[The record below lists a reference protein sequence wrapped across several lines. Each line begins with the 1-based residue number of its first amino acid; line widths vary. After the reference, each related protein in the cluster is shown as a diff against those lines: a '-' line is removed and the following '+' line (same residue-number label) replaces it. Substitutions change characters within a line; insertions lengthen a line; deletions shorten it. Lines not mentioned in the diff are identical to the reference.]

1 MPDKQSSITYV
12 LITPARNEE
21 ASIEKTIK
29 SVVNQTILPE
39 KWIIVSDGSTD
50 RTDAIVQSHQQKYDF
65 IHLVRRDA
73 DVNRDFAS
81 KVYAI
86 RAGLE
91 KLNGTRYD
99 FIGNLDADVSFE
111 QDFYER
117 IFREFDQNPELG
129 ITGGVFY
136 ELNNGQWTAQRTN
149 VNWSVG
155 GCTQTFRRQCYQDIG
170 GYLPLKKGGEDAI
183 AEVLARRNG
192 WQVRALPDLK
202 IFHYR
207 KIGSMNH
214 SYYRARINHG
224 AYHYSLGYM
233 LWYEVARTFSRLR
246 KSYVLAEFATLFG
259 YLLALIRR
267 DAIAVPEDVHRYIR
281 EEQVNRLKQTF
292 RTKMTKFGKKC
303 FACNNKVQ
311 DEE

>member
-1 MPDKQSSITYV
+1 MYV

-21 ASIEKTIK
+21 VSIEKTIK
-29 SVVNQTILPE
+29 SVVNQTVLPG

-50 RTDAIVQSHQQKYDF
+50 RTDEIVRSYQQKYDF
-65 IHLVRRDA
+65 IQLVRRDVNA
-73 DVNRDFAS
+73 NRDFAS

-111 QDFYER
+111 PDFYER
-117 IFREFDQNPELG
+117 IFREFDQNPDLG
-129 ITGGVFY
+129 ISGGVFY
-136 ELNNGQWTAQRTN
+136 ELQNGKWIAQRTN

-155 GCTQTFRRQCYQDIG
+155 GCTQIFRRQCYQDIG
-170 GYLPLKKGGEDAI
+170 GYLPLKKGGEDAV
-183 AEVLARRNG
+183 AEVLARRHG
-192 WQVRALPDLK
+192 WQVRGLPELK
-202 IFHYR
+202 IYHYR
-207 KIGSMNH
+207 KMGSANQ
-214 SYYRARINHG
+214 SIYKVRINHG
-224 AYHYSLGYM
+224 AYHYSMGYM

-267 DAIAVPEDVHRYIR
+267 DEIAVPKDVHRYIR
-281 EEQVNRLKQTF
+281 EEQVKRLKHAI
-292 RTKMTKFGKKC
+292 RTKMMRFDRMKRSV
-303 FACNNKVQ
+303 ACNEKVQ
-311 DEE
+311 NEE